1 MRNFT
6 FVNPTKI
13 HFGRDI
19 IYKSLNREIPKD
31 KKILITFGGGSVK
44 TNGVYD
50 QVTEALKDYNTLE
63 FWGIE
68 PNPSYETLI
77 KAVEIVKKEQVDFIL
92 AVGGGSVLDGS
103 KFIAAASCYDGDP
116 WDIIMRPALIKSALP
131 LGTVITLPAT
141 GSEMNNGGVIS
152 RKSTHEKF
160 AFGSEFTFPQF
171 SVLDPQVTYSLPKKQ
186 IACGI
191 VDTFAH
197 ILEQY
202 LTVTGESMLM
212 DRWSEG
218 VLQTLIEIGP
228 KAIENQ
234 NDYDTMANF
243 MLCATMG
250 LNGFTAMGV
259 TVDWATHMI
268 GHELTA
274 LHGLTH
280 GVTLAIIY
288 PALMKVMRNEKE
300 DKLLQY
306 GERVWG
312 INSGSVQQRIDT
324 TIAKTEEFFRSLGI
338 ATTLKE
344 HGVGT
349 ESFQTIHDR
358 FVERRMKLGEG
369 GIVTPEKVLEILNLC
384 K

>member
-13 HFGRDI
+13 HFGKDI
-19 IYKSLNREIPKD
+19 IYKSLNRELSKD
-31 KKILITFGGGSVK
+31 RKILITFGGGSVK
-44 TNGVYD
+44 KNGIYD
-50 QVTEALKDYNTLE
+50 QVKEALEGYDTTE

-68 PNPSYETLI
+68 PNPTYETLI
-77 KAVEIVKKEQVDFIL
+77 KAVEMVKESKIDFIL

-103 KFIAAASCYDGDP
+103 KFIAAAACYDGDP
-116 WDIIMRPALIKSALP
+116 WNLIMRPALIKSALP
-131 LGTVITLPAT
+131 LGTIITLPAT

-152 RKSTHEKF
+152 KKSTQEKF
-160 AFGSEFTFPQF
+160 SFGSEFTFPKF
-171 SVLDPQVTYSLPKKQ
+171 SILDPQVTYSLPKKQ

-191 VDTFAH
+191 IDTFAH

-202 LTVTGESMLM
+202 LTITGESLVM
-212 DRWSEG
+212 DRWAEG
-218 VLQTLIEIGP
+218 VLQSLIEIGP
-228 KAIENQ
+228 KAIANQ
-234 NDYDTMANF
+234 NDYDTMANY

-280 GVTLAIIY
+280 GVTLAIVY
-288 PALMKVMRNEKE
+288 PALMRVMRKEKE
-300 DKLLQY
+300 GKLLQY

-312 INSGSVQQRIDT
+312 VTKGTVDERIDT
-324 TIAKTEEFFRSLGI
+324 TISKTEQFFRSLGI
-338 ATTLKE
+338 ATTLSE

-349 ESFQTIHDR
+349 ESFQKIHDR
-358 FVERRMKLGEG
+358 FIERRMKLGEG